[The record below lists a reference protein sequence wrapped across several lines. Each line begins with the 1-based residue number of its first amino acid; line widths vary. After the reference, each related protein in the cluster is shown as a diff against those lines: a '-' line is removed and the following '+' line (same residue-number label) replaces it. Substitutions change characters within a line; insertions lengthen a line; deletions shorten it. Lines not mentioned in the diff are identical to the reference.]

1 MPPLQMEISTL
12 DINSRL
18 SPNGVML
25 STSIRT
31 LPGSELAMRSALET
45 LAAETKATQGSRVF
59 TMAVNQDPE
68 DRQNFFML
76 QRFPSVQAM
85 SGHQQSDT
93 FKVSSIYSNSS
104 MLVGVL
110 RTKVVVRL
118 LAPQRSAARLHRPA
132 ARLCQVLANA
142 RSW

>member
-1 MPPLQMEISTL
+1 MHYGAAHCCERLHGITEKKMPPLQMEISTL

-31 LPGSELAMRSALET
+31 LPGCELSMRSALEA
-45 LAAETKATQGSRVF
+45 LAADTKATQASRVY

-93 FKVSSIYSNSS
+93 FKASSH
-104 MLVGVL
+104 
-110 RTKVVVRL
+110 T
-118 LAPQRSAARLHRPA
+118 
-132 ARLCQVLANA
+132 
-142 RSW
+142 